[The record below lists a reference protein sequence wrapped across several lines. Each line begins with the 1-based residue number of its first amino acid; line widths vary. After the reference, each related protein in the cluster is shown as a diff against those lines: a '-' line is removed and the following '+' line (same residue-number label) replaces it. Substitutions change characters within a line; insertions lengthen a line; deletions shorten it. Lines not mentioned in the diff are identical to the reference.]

1 MTNSN
6 TKTFNSTF
14 EKEVNEGLVAFPKYL
29 SSKWFYDK
37 KGDKLFQDIMAMP
50 EYYLTDCEYNILD
63 THTAAIA
70 NQFNSPEGFDL
81 IELGVKTP
89 FSYHL
94 HLVQEMARKLNC
106 F

>member
-81 IELGVKTP
+81 IELGAGDGKKT
-89 FSYHL
+89 
-94 HLVQEMARKLNC
+94 KLLLKYLSDQNC
-106 F
+106 KF

>member
-37 KGDKLFQDIMAMP
+37 KGDKLFQNYMMFILQVIM
-50 EYYLTDCEYNILD
+50 
-63 THTAAIA
+63 
-70 NQFNSPEGFDL
+70 
-81 IELGVKTP
+81 
-89 FSYHL
+89 
-94 HLVQEMARKLNC
+94 EMMR
-106 F
+106 